1 MRFTDTHCH
10 LHDPDTYA
18 FAIRRRLENSKKF
31 RRLDAETQ
39 SEQLAAAREHFSVA
53 AQLERAAA
61 AGVQR
66 VICVGTTSADSLRAA
81 TVAADAASAA
91 AHAAANT
98 AAGAAAPTLGRAA
111 VAEVAADAAVPTQVF
126 WSYGVHPDGATEP
139 QPDHLEQI
147 QDLPVAARERLV
159 AIGEVGLDY
168 HEPHCDRAAQ
178 IRLFESMLDL
188 AQRLHLPLIFHVREA
203 FADFF
208 AVLGNFSSHPVRG
221 VVHSFSDSPENLARA
236 LDAGFYIGVNGLATF
251 TDLPLPPLERL
262 LLETDAP
269 FLAPAGHRGE
279 VNESAL
285 IPTIAARLADRLQ
298 MPLDHL
304 ATVAEQNATQLFG
317 L

>member
-39 SEQLAAAREHFSVA
+39 SEQLVAARKHFSVA

-61 AGVQR
+61 VGVQR

-81 TVAADAASAA
+81 AVAADAASAA

-98 AAGAAAPTLGRAA
+98 AAGAAAPT
-111 VAEVAADAAVPTQVF
+111 QVF
-126 WSYGVHPDGATEP
+126 WSHGVHPDGATDP

-188 AQRLHLPLIFHVREA
+188 AQRLNLPLIFHVREA

-304 ATVAEQNATQLFG
+304 ATVAEQNATQLFN

>member
-10 LHDPDTYA
+10 LHDPDTYD
-18 FAIRRRLENSKKF
+18 FAVRRRLEDSKKF
-31 RRLDAETQ
+31 RRLDAAAQ
-39 SEQLAAAREHFSVA
+39 SEQLAAAREHFRVA

-81 TVAADAASAA
+81 AVAADAAASAA
-91 AHAAANT
+91 AS
-98 AAGAAAPTLGRAA
+98 A
-111 VAEVAADAAVPTQVF
+111 VANIAADAAASTQVF
-126 WSYGVHPDGATEP
+126 WSYGVHPDGAAEP
-139 QPDHLEQI
+139 QPDHLVQI
-147 QDLPVAARERLV
+147 QDLPVVARERLV

-188 AQRLHLPLIFHVREA
+188 AQRLNLPLIFHVREA

-208 AVLGNFSSHPVRG
+208 AVLGNFSSRPVRG

-236 LDAGFYIGVNGLATF
+236 LNAGFYIGTNGLATF
-251 TDLPLPPLERL
+251 ADLPLPPLERL

-279 VNESAL
+279 VNEPAL
-285 IPTIAARLADRLQ
+285 IPVIAARLADRLQ
-298 MPLDHL
+298 MPLDRL
-304 ATVAEQNATQLFG
+304 AIAAEQNATQLFN

>member
-31 RRLDAETQ
+31 RRLDAAAQ
-39 SEQLAAAREHFSVA
+39 SEQLAAAREHFRVA

-61 AGVQR
+61 VGVQR

-81 TVAADAASAA
+81 ATAAD
-91 AHAAANT
+91 AAANT
-98 AAGAAAPTLGRAA
+98 AADAVAPTLGRAA

-126 WSYGVHPDGATEP
+126 WSYGVHPDGATDP
-139 QPDHLEQI
+139 QPDYLGQI

-168 HEPHCDRAAQ
+168 HESHCDRAAQ

-221 VVHSFSDSPENLARA
+221 VVHSFSDSPEDLARA

-285 IPTIAARLADRLQ
+285 IPVIAACLADRLQ
-298 MPLDHL
+298 IPLDHL
-304 ATVAEQNATQLFG
+304 AAVTEQNATQLFG

>member
-31 RRLDAETQ
+31 RRLDAEAQ
-39 SEQLAAAREHFSVA
+39 SEQLAAARKHFRVA

-61 AGVQR
+61 VGVQR

-81 TVAADAASAA
+81 AVAADAASAT

-98 AAGAAAPTLGRAA
+98 AAGAAA
-111 VAEVAADAAVPTQVF
+111 PTQVF

-188 AQRLHLPLIFHVREA
+188 AQRLNLPLIFHVREA

-285 IPTIAARLADRLQ
+285 APVIAACLADRLQ
-298 MPLDHL
+298 IPLDHL
-304 ATVAEQNATQLFG
+304 AAVTEQNATQLFG

>member
-31 RRLDAETQ
+31 RRLDAAAQ
-39 SEQLAAAREHFSVA
+39 SEQLAAAREHFRVA

-61 AGVQR
+61 VGVQR

-81 TVAADAASAA
+81 AVAADATDAADAADAASAVT
-91 AHAAANT
+91 HAVAST
-98 AAGAAAPTLGRAA
+98 AADTAA
-111 VAEVAADAAVPTQVF
+111 PTQVF
-126 WSYGVHPDGATEP
+126 WSYGVHPDGATES
-139 QPDHLEQI
+139 QPDHFIQI
-147 QDLPVAARERLV
+147 QDLPTAARERLV

-178 IRLFESMLDL
+178 IRPFESMLDL

-304 ATVAEQNATQLFG
+304 ATVAEQNATNLFWPN
-317 L
+317 